1 MAKKISI
8 YTIATEAGVSTATV
22 SKVINNTGYVSEEIS
37 EKILQIIRKYNYVPT
52 QKKHSDNAIGVVCF
66 YNERLLASP
75 FSSKLMTGISA
86 QAFKTG
92 HELLL
97 IDGNALTG
105 MSAEELYRY
114 RFSRST
120 CGFLLLNAD
129 FDSPILQTMTQA
141 NVPFINIANACN
153 ENKFNYIS
161 SNNFESAQE
170 IVDYMICMGHRRI
183 AIAGVLLKRI
193 NSHKERFDGYCAA
206 MEKHQL
212 TIDDSF
218 VVELSDQEPET
229 IANAVKRLMGRAEP
243 PTAIFFINTECGNL
257 IYSTLIAEKY
267 KVPGDI
273 SLAGCYEMPESFP
286 SQIDFT
292 SFCQPA
298 EEMGELAVINLKK
311 ITENTSTRVHLRVK
325 NTISYGKTVKKIS

>member
-1 MAKKISI
+1 MSKKASI

-22 SKVINNTGYVSEEIS
+22 SKVINDKGYVSEEIS

-75 FSSKLMTGISA
+75 FSSKLMTGISI
-86 QAFKTG
+86 QAFKSG

-97 IDGNALTG
+97 IDGNALVG
-105 MSAEELYRY
+105 MTAEELYRY

-129 FDSPILQTMTQA
+129 FDSPIMQTLSQA

-153 ENKFNYIS
+153 ENKFNFIS

-183 AIAGVLLKRI
+183 AIAGVLLKQI

-206 MEKHQL
+206 MQKHNL
-212 TIDDSF
+212 PVDDSF
-218 VVELSDQEPET
+218 VVEFPDLET
-229 IANAVKRLMGRAEP
+229 ESIANAVKRLMGRKEP

-257 IYSTLIAEKY
+257 IYSSLLAEKY
-267 KVPGDI
+267 KVPGDV

-286 SQIDFT
+286 AQIDFT
-292 SFCQPA
+292 SFGQPA
-298 EEMGELAVINLKK
+298 EEMGQLAVVNLKK
-311 ITENTSTRVHLRVK
+311 LTKSVNATVHLRVK